1 MFGGTYMFNVHG
13 RWEYSIESPTI
24 YIKVIGCFNREGIQ
38 AFTKDVFADLAKLPP
53 QSIEY
58 AVINLAEFELA
69 TADSLAV
76 ATEYF
81 HGVKARGYKRVVYI
95 QASAVAKSLLEHIWR
110 GSDMDIQFYDDIPG
124 YLAKHPEHLYIKTW
138 L

>member
-1 MFGGTYMFNVHG
+1 MYEVHG
-13 RWEYSIESPTI
+13 KWHYSIEPPII
-24 YIKVIGCFNREGIQ
+24 YIKAIGCFNREGVI
-38 AFTKDVFADLAKLPP
+38 AFAKEVMADLSVLPP
-53 QSIEY
+53 NSIEY
-58 AVINLAEFELA
+58 AVINLAEFELT
-69 TADSLAV
+69 TADSLAI

-81 HGVKARGYKRVVYI
+81 HGVKARGYKRIVYI